1 MKLLT
6 QEVLD
11 RLPSNDDT
19 AELGID
25 DLTVQVKF
33 FNPTGAATWYVYS
46 YDPDSGIGYGLCDLG
61 MGYPE
66 LGAVSIPELQAFKG
80 MFGLGI
86 ERDIHF
92 KPTALS
98 TLMEKVGA

>member
-6 QEVLD
+6 KEILD
-11 RLPSNDDT
+11 RLPTNDET

-33 FNPTGAATWYVYS
+33 FNPTGVGTWYVYS
-46 YDPDSGIGYGLCDLG
+46 YDPEERIGYALCDL
-61 MGYPE
+61 GYPE
-66 LGAVSIPELQAFKG
+66 LGAFSMDELEGFSG

-86 ERDIHF
+86 ERDLHYS
-92 KPTALS
+92 PRPLREVMNT
-98 TLMEKVGA
+98 VGA

>member
-6 QEVLD
+6 KEILN

-19 AELGID
+19 AESGID

-33 FNPTGAATWYVYS
+33 FNPTGNGTWYVYS

-61 MGYPE
+61 YPE
-66 LGAVSIPELQAFKG
+66 LGAVSIPELEGFRG

-92 KPTALS
+92 KPTPLREVMA
-98 TLMEKVGA
+98 KHG